1 MIKPDDHKH
10 LPDLRDPVVYA
21 FILLLI
27 VTFFVYLKLLDAGF
41 LDYDDL
47 GNVVQNQSITSFSMK
62 NISTIFTTAI
72 YYSYNPVTFLSYAI
86 ENQLFGL
93 NPAGFHFTNILL
105 HLLNILLVFRFIRLL
120 SGSRNVAL
128 GVAAIFALHPIHS
141 DVVGWISARNYLL
154 CTLFYL
160 SSLIFYIQHLKLR
173 RKSTFSFRLLLS
185 FLFFILAC
193 LSKSQAVTLAPVIY
207 LIDRLFKVKYNLPH
221 WLILSAY
228 FSIAV
233 VFGLVT
239 LYFRA
244 DMGETEIIPEYS
256 FNERIL
262 VICFSVINA
271 AWKIVYPISLAAIEA
286 FPSKSAGGWLPV
298 MVYVSPVCIAFAVF
312 AFLNLKKSSPLAFT
326 GILFFILNFLIT
338 QVTFLEDGFS
348 ANRYLYLS
356 AIGIYLPV
364 GFMIIKATEKAD
376 RYRYWIYPGLGVW
389 LIFMAGITFRRS
401 ADWKDTITLTSSI
414 ISKSPDVIMA
424 YNIRGI
430 WYYNKKEIDRS
441 IMDFNRAISIFP
453 GYSSAYYNRGLSL
466 NAKQD
471 FPAAERDYNHAIKLN
486 PNFVSAY
493 IARGVLRL
501 DAEKD
506 YSGAMSDF
514 KQAILLNPK
523 NAQAYYNL
531 GLVYFRMQNP
541 EEACSYWRKVKALG
555 YPQADGM
562 IAKYCR

>member
-10 LPDLRDPVVYA
+10 LPVLRDPVVYA
-21 FILLLI
+21 LILLLI
-27 VTFFVYLKLLDAGF
+27 VTFLVYLKLLNAGF
-41 LDYDDL
+41 LDYDDV
-47 GNVVQNQSITSFSMK
+47 GNVVQNQSITSFSGS
-62 NISTIFTTAI
+62 NISSIFTTAI

-93 NPAGFHFTNILL
+93 IPAGFHFTNILL
-105 HLLNILLVFRFIRLL
+105 HLVNILLVFRFIRLL

-128 GVAAIFALHPIHS
+128 GVAAIFALHPVHS

-173 RKSTFSFRLLLS
+173 QKPTFSFRLLLS

-193 LSKSQAVTLAPVIY
+193 LSKSQAVTLAPVIF
-207 LIDRLFKVKYNLPH
+207 LIDRLFKVKYNLPQ
-221 WLILSAY
+221 WIILSAY

-233 VFGLVT
+233 VVGLVT

-244 DMGETEIIPEYS
+244 DMGEIEIIPEYS
-256 FNERIL
+256 FIEKML

-271 AWKIVYPISLAAIEA
+271 AWKLVYPVSLTAIEA
-286 FPSKSAGGWLPV
+286 FPSKSGSGWLPV
-298 MVYVSPVCIAFAVF
+298 MVYLSPVCIALAVF
-312 AFLNLKKSSPLAFT
+312 AFIKLKKSSPLAFT
-326 GILFFILNFLIT
+326 GILFFFLNFLIT

-364 GFMIIKATEKAD
+364 FIMAAKLSEQISH
-376 RYRYWIYPGLGVW
+376 YRNWLFAGLGVY
-389 LIFMAGITFRRS
+389 LLLLAGITFRRS
-401 ADWKDTITLTSSI
+401 ANWKDTFTLTSSI
-414 ISKSPDVIMA
+414 IENSPNVIMA

-430 WYYNKKEIDRS
+430 WYFNHKEIDRS
-441 IMDFNRAISIFP
+441 IGDFDRAISVSP
-453 GYSSAYYNRGLSL
+453 GYSSAYFNRGLSL

-471 FPAAERDYNHAIKLN
+471 YPAAERDYNHAIKLN

-501 DAEKD
+501 DTRQD
-506 YSGAMSDF
+506 YSGAMTDF
-514 KQAILLNPK
+514 KQSIILNPK

-531 GLVYFRMQNP
+531 GLVYFRMQNL
-541 EEACSYWRKVKALG
+541 EEACVYWHKVRALG
-555 YPQADGM
+555 YQQADGM